1 MLKYLRKYWYLG
13 LLASLFMVCE
23 VSIDLYQ
30 PRLMAVIVDSGVLG
44 LDRGG
49 TPDMDLIV
57 STGVRMLLIVLA
69 GGCCGILSGVF
80 TNLCAQNY
88 GNDLRKDCFRRIMD
102 FSYEQTD
109 RFSTGSLVTRM
120 TNDVTQVQNMVSQI
134 IRGMVRCLMFFFG
147 GSFALLRMDL
157 SFGVIVACTIPLV
170 LLDIIFVLWKTDPL
184 FSTPWYRRTWPAPA
198 W

>member
-102 FSYEQTD
+102 FS
-109 RFSTGSLVTRM
+109 
-120 TNDVTQVQNMVSQI
+120 
-134 IRGMVRCLMFFFG
+134 
-147 GSFALLRMDL
+147 
-157 SFGVIVACTIPLV
+157 
-170 LLDIIFVLWKTDPL
+170 
-184 FSTPWYRRTWPAPA
+184 
-198 W
+198 